1 MTLRFQF
8 FSGLFIIF
16 QGSGKLLVFYPL
28 VADKLEAAVCFGLGQ
43 IGIGRID
50 ETGGQAVLLLEGSIS
65 QSSVGSILGQ
75 ILGGFST
82 QGGIE
87 VLTGLVHRCA
97 YILYHGTDSLHIFKY
112 GRELG
117 DAAGHFFR
125 HICQGT
131 ELLGTGLHNQV
142 SGDQSVFV
150 PFVAKEE
157 FLHVAGCFFG
167 GLAGEAGRFGYIAAG
182 LVCID
187 RPIEHLGGNKPENA
201 HGNNRDDDDEEAFLL
216 FHRATDFFF
225 LELLIHSL
233 QK

>member
-82 QGGIE
+82 QGGVEIF
-87 VLTGLVHRCA
+87 TGLVHGNT
-97 YILYHGTDSLHIFKY
+97 YILHHGTDSLHVFED
-112 GRELG
+112 RLELR
-117 DAAGHFFR
+117 DTAGHFFR
-125 HICQGT
+125 HIHQGAK
-131 ELLGTGLHNQV
+131 LLGTGLHNQV

-167 GLAGEAGRFGYIAAG
+167 GLAGEAGGFGHVTAG
-182 LVCID
+182 LI
-187 RPIEHLGGNKPENA
+187 RIHGPIEDQGGDHAKHA
-201 HGNNRDDDDEEAFLL
+201 RGNNRYYDDEAFLL

-225 LELLIHSL
+225 LGLLIHSL